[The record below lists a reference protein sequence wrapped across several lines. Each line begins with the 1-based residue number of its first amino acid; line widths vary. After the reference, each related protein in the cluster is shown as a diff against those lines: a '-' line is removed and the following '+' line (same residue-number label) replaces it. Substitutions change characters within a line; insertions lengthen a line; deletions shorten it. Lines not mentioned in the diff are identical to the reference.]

1 MTGPTKGD
9 ILPPY
14 LSPPTPNSEFA
25 SLMKEVAEREA
36 EAGVKFKI
44 IETAGL
50 SMRRVLQVS
59 NPLESA
65 GCTSPSFLPC
75 KNGRGEL

>member
-1 MTGPTKGD
+1 
-9 ILPPY
+9 
-14 LSPPTPNSEFA
+14 
-25 SLMKEVAEREA
+25 MKEVAEREA
-36 EAGVKFKI
+36 EAGVKFNI

-65 GCTSPSFLPC
+65 GCTSPACLPC
-75 KNGRGEL
+75 KNGRGVTVGAVGQITKLNASFVQTMRRANI